1 MTEIVTV
8 ATNDVSIFF
17 AHFCKY
23 KMLLWTRFGWLAIRL
38 FGWKSISF
46 LGLLLQN
53 TVKFRNDTLYN
64 TFLKET
70 STGLK

>member
-1 MTEIVTV
+1 MTELLEIVTV

-46 LGLLLQN
+46 LGLLQSILN
-53 TVKFRNDTLYN
+53 YRGGVPITYV
-64 TFLKET
+64 
-70 STGLK
+70 